1 MTTSLMKKDDRRQAE
16 ARGATW
22 QGRALLLAVAAL
34 IFSLCLIAGRDGID
48 EVIPDL
54 WASAGTIAHML
65 GTADWPFG

>member
-1 MTTSLMKKDDRRQAE
+1 MKKDDRRQAE

-54 WASAGTIAHML
+54 WASAGTIAHIL